1 MGVKSQSR
9 DTAENTLKQ
18 IFVEIKRLITE
29 EYSDIKLIILGP
41 APYSVPKIN
50 NKYRFRIIIK
60 CKNSPRFRELLRKA
74 MSVKLTADTT
84 VSVDF
89 NPESIV

>member
-1 MGVKSQSR
+1 MILCKVVGL
-9 DTAENTLKQ
+9 TA
-18 IFVEIKRLITE
+18 E